1 MLSPHLTVIGQPEA
15 RCPSDGELSLQV
27 FSGLKTHRDA
37 GLRNTLRRIWG
48 KLPRV
53 LTSFVIAAS
62 MVTPGMAPPVEAAG
76 QTRTLKIYFIHT
88 QEKAQIT
95 FKRNGKYDPK
105 GLQQINM
112 MLRDWRRNEPT
123 KMDPRLL
130 DLIWEVYQKSGSRD
144 YIHVVSGY
152 RSPATNGMLRS
163 RTKGVAKK
171 SQHMLGKAMDF
182 YLPDV
187 KLKTLREIGMKFQ
200 VGGVGYYPT
209 SGSPFV
215 HMDVGGVRAW
225 PRMSRSE
232 LVRLFPDGKTM
243 HLPSDGS
250 PLPGYEQ
257 AVADYKRRVGASAI
271 QVAGGGYSGPG
282 DKATKRPGKTL
293 MAMLFGGGDE
303 DEDATA
309 ISAGADSDDSEAPAT
324 ARRGKATPPPA
335 ETPVLA
341 GVEGAEEAPAR
352 ETVVAAAEETVKAP
366 VPLVRPAFQDLPAD
380 SGVQTA
386 LVAPPKN
393 AAQDALA
400 AAAPQTA
407 EQAAGQEEFADLGS
421 YKVPVPQ
428 ARVTELQAGA
438 ALADAA
444 EAAEEGEAL
453 AFVPVPALRPAG
465 AEALA
470 AVAAAE
476 VARPEEGATP
486 EPGAAAPAA
495 VAMADAGAEPLAV
508 AKATPVFAARPAEA
522 ITTATTAPPAP
533 PSSEIAA
540 LSPAQTRALAS
551 AAPPVSSSGE
561 ARAKAA
567 LAAPTSQPVEMAAYA
582 PDPMDGKRDIFR
594 STFDLPPEAP
604 KAGRPKK
611 QQADAA
617 QRLSKRTAPKLT
629 QKIIAEW
636 ALTTGRMAQLSRP
649 VKAPRFVSP
658 ALRASPTTVYSAGFT
673 NAPTNVD
680 TARFSGTAVNFME
693 VTRFSN

>member
-1 MLSPHLTVIGQPEA
+1 M
-15 RCPSDGELSLQV
+15 
-27 FSGLKTHRDA
+27 KTRRDA
-37 GLRNTLRRIWG
+37 GLRKTLSSIWG

-53 LTSFVIAAS
+53 LTAIVIAAS

-95 FKRNGKYDPK
+95 FKRNGRYDPK
-105 GLQQINM
+105 GLQQVNM

-257 AVADYKRRVGASAI
+257 AVADYKRRVGADAI

-303 DEDATA
+303 DEDASA
-309 ISAGADSDDSEAPAT
+309 IASGGGSDSDDSEAPAT
-324 ARRGKATPPPA
+324 AQRGKATPPPA
-335 ETPVLA
+335 NTPVLA
-341 GVEGAEEAPAR
+341 GVEGADETPVR
-352 ETVVAAAEETVKAP
+352 ETAVAAAEETVKAP
-366 VPLVRPAFQDLPAD
+366 VPLVRPAFQDLPAE

-386 LVAPPKN
+386 LVAPPRN

-400 AAAPQTA
+400 AATP
-407 EQAAGQEEFADLGS
+407 QAAAQEEFADLARM
-421 YKVPVPQ
+421 KVPVPQ

-476 VARPEEGATP
+476 VAQPEEGTSPAVS
-486 EPGAAAPAA
+486 APAV
-495 VAMADAGAEPLAV
+495 VAMADAGSEPLAA
-508 AKATPVFAARPAEA
+508 AKATPVFAPRPAEEVK
-522 ITTATTAPPAP
+522 TATTPLASQPAP
-533 PSSEIAA
+533 AAQAERDVAA
-540 LSPAQTRALAS
+540 LTPAQTRALAS
-551 AAPPVSSSGE
+551 VVPPANPSNE
-561 ARAKAA
+561 ARAKVA
-567 LAAPTSQPVEMAAYA
+567 LASPSQDPVEMAAYA
-582 PDPMDGKRDIFR
+582 PDPMEGKRDIFR
-594 STFDLPPEAP
+594 SAFDMPPEAP

-611 QQADAA
+611 QQAEAA
-617 QRLSKRTAPKLT
+617 QRVSKRTAPKLT

-658 ALRASPTTVYSAGFT
+658 ALRASPTTVYSAGFSS
-673 NAPTNVD
+673 APATVD

-693 VTRFSN
+693 VKRFSNGG